1 VVLAFAT
8 WPLAFLASQ
17 PPAGPYLAGMVLGFV
32 VGGLG
37 HLARSAAL
45 IALGIGIILVTT
57 VLFLLAFDPNAA
69 KTFG

>member
-1 VVLAFAT
+1 
-8 WPLAFLASQ
+8 
-17 PPAGPYLAGMVLGFV
+17 MVLGFV